1 MKTFN
6 EIRAINVNEHTEK
19 KDGLTYLSWAW
30 AWDTFKQACPNATYE
45 ILKSPAGLPYFESP
59 AGAMV
64 YTKVTANNE
73 THEMW
78 LPVMDGKNKAMRAEP
93 YTYSV
98 RDWKTKQQ
106 VEKTVDAYS
115 MFDINK
121 TLMRCLVKN
130 LAMFGLGLY
139 IYSGDDLPETEPEV
153 IDTEPMVNAIMQAAS
168 LEDLKTVY
176 FGVVKMAK
184 GNQDVMRQLET
195 AKDARKNQLMEAA

>member
-30 AWDTFKQACPNATYE
+30 AWDTFKQACPDATYE

-64 YTKVTANNE
+64 YTKVTANGE

-93 YTYSV
+93 YIYSV

-139 IYSGDDLPETEPEV
+139 IYSGEDLPETEPEV

-195 AKDARKNQLMEAA
+195 AKDARKTQLTEAA